1 MSDILSEGN
10 PMQPSDPFQYWLLVN
25 NVPQG
30 PFSALDLH
38 AKLLAGEI
46 NWDFMVCQVGQPTW
60 QAMRFTPSLVPQA
73 QHPEPSSPAPVAA
86 SLKSPFAGYPQLLS
100 FVKNP
105 ELKKYVLFGLAIAL
119 VAGVIWYF
127 IPASQ
132 IPVEPCYR
140 YFAAKDIVE
149 LRSISTPNLHPI
161 FNAMFQG
168 PVHNL
173 GQNHRF
179 IDQSPAPGKFLGHF
193 VSFYFEDLDDNQ
205 RTVAIEGIFHLVDQG
220 SWKIEDIYLTS
231 MNNRVLDKP
240 LSMAHEYWP
249 LIGKEVPSLSKM
261 KQTIFSGNEI
271 LKWQSDPRY
280 REELRKSQSNAARI
294 TGRGGALLVFFV
306 VGFFATT
313 FLKKRKQTVK

>member
-1 MSDILSEGN
+1 MSDIPSTGN
-10 PMQPSDPFQYWLLVN
+10 PMQPSDSLQYWLLVN

-38 AKLLAGEI
+38 AKLKTGEI
-46 NWDFMVCQVGQPTW
+46 NWDSMICQVGQPNW

-73 QHPEPSSPAPVAA
+73 QHSEPSSPTPVAPNTRPLW
-86 SLKSPFAGYPQLLS
+86 SGYPQLQKYL
-100 FVKNP
+100 KNP

-132 IPVEPCYR
+132 SPVEPCYR

-173 GQNHRF
+173 GQNLRF
-179 IDQSPAPGKFLGHF
+179 IDQSPAPAKFMGHF
-193 VSFYFEDLDDNQ
+193 VGFYFEDVDDNQ
-205 RTVAIEGIFHLVDQG
+205 RTVAIEGVFHLLDQG

-240 LSMAHEYWP
+240 MSMAHDYWP
-249 LIGKEVPSLSKM
+249 LIGKEVPSHSKM

-280 REELRKSQSNAARI
+280 REELRKSQSSAARA
-294 TGRGGALLVFFV
+294 TGRGWAAVVIFV
-306 VGFFATT
+306 VGFLATV
-313 FLKKRKQTVK
+313 FLKKRKQAPT